1 MLLAVPLMMLLKV
14 VLDNSYEFR
23 WLSVAISKEDRKS
36 HNDEA
41 LIKEAVEIAEGIEL
55 PEGAAT
61 EGGNSSS

>member
-23 WLSVAISKEDRKS
+23 WLSVAISKEDRRS
-36 HNDEA
+36 HNDET
-41 LIKEAVEIAEGIEL
+41 LIKEAVEEAESLTL

-61 EGGNSSS
+61 EGSSSS